1 MTRTPVIGLGAGG
14 HARVVIEILRA
25 LESFDVVGLLDA
37 NEELWGKTILGINV
51 LGDDAQL
58 AKIYESGVRA
68 AFIGVGSVG
77 SMKARQ
83 RLFDK
88 AREHGFDVARAV
100 HPASVVSPSAEIG
113 EGPTVMASAVINA
126 AARLGDNVI
135 VNTGAVVEHDCVI
148 GHHVHVAT
156 AAALAGEVRVGEGTH
171 IGLGARVLQGV
182 SIGRNVVVG
191 AGAVVVRDV
200 PDDVVVVG
208 VPARIHRRI
217 EA

>member
-25 LESFDVVGLLDA
+25 LGSFDVVALLDA
-37 NEELWGKTILGINV
+37 NEELWGRKV
-51 LGDDAQL
+51 LEIPVMGDDAQL
-58 AKIYESGVRA
+58 ARVYERGVRT

-83 RLFDK
+83 SLFDK
-88 AREHGFDVARAV
+88 AREQGFDIARAV
-100 HPASVVSPSAEIG
+100 HPLSVVSPSAEIG
-113 EGPTVMASAVINA
+113 EGPTVMAGAVINA
-126 AARLGDNVI
+126 QASLGDNVI

-156 AAALAGEVRVGEGTH
+156 AAALAGEVRVGEATH

-182 SIGRNVVVG
+182 TIGRRVVVG

-200 PDDVVVVG
+200 PDEVVVMG
-208 VPARIHRRI
+208 VPAKIHRRT